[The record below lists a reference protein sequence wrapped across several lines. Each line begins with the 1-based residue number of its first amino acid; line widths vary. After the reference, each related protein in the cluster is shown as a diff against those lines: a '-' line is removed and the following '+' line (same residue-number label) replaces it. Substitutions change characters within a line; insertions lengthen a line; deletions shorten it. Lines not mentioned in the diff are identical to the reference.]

1 MSRGCLSLAGGLQGI
16 LGHPCG
22 FSGRPLGSLGLLK
35 GSVGVLDG
43 LQGHFRNLRLSNWEH
58 LGEKTSA
65 QPGLGGPWG
74 AIGPYGQT
82 LRGMPKKVTEIE
94 DTSFKPFAR

>member
-1 MSRGCLSLAGGLQGI
+1 MPGGPQGS

-22 FSGRPLGSLGLLK
+22 SPGRPQGSLGLLE
-35 GSVGVLDG
+35 GSLGVLEG
-43 LQGHFRNLRLSNWEH
+43 LQGHFRNVRLSDWEH
-58 LGEKTSA
+58 LGEKTGA

-82 LRGMPKKVTEIE
+82 LRGMQKKVTKIE
-94 DTSFKPFAR
+94 DTSFEPFAH